1 MNYYYTVTSQVS
13 PLKATT
19 DQEAL
24 ASSKHQRTLA
34 YLKNLARSI

>member
-1 MNYYYTVTSQVS
+1 MNHYYPIASQA
-13 PLKATT
+13 PTLRALT

-34 YLKNLARSI
+34 HLKNLARSI